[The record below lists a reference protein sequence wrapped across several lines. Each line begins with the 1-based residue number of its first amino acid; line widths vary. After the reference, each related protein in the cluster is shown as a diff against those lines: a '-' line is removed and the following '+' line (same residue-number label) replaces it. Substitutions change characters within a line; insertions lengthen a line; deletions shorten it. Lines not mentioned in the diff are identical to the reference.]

1 MKTLAASSGMTLE
14 PRERSEKATVSPQE
28 KALVLVVDDDLGMRK
43 ILRRLI
49 EQEGFQV
56 LEAANGREALKLYQA
71 HDPDLVLMDAMM
83 PVMDGFT
90 CCAQLCESRQPF
102 PVPVLIVTTLE
113 DEPSVIRAFEAGAT
127 DYITK
132 PINRAVLRQRVHRLI
147 QQSHLMQQVRQMN
160 EELQNY
166 AQTLNVKIRKRTAQ
180 LQRSLEFESTLK
192 HITDRVRDS
201 LDEKT
206 ILQTVVQELAWALEL
221 RCCNAAV
228 YDCDQRLAHIL
239 SEYAVS
245 VPGYHNRT
253 ISMDNY
259 PELYTQLLRGESVQ
273 FCSLSPPSERG
284 SAALFAFP
292 IREEEVIGD
301 IWLIGE
307 GDRILDSAEIRLV
320 QQVTTQCAIG
330 LRQARLYQTAQA
342 QVQALEHLNQLKDD
356 FLSTVS
362 HELRTPVTN
371 MRMAIQLLEQ
381 LCQRMQP
388 LGQGNVELLANLNK
402 SSSYIQILHSECDRE
417 ISLINDLLDLQ
428 HLETGQQ
435 IPSPMEIS
443 LQDWLPPM
451 VDTFVVRAQTRKQ
464 VFRMQLIEP
473 LPSVVIAPV
482 YLQRVLTELINNAC
496 KYSPTDAVITLS
508 ARLVESAAPK
518 IHVQVTNTGVVIPEA
533 ELERIFDKFY
543 RIAEGDRWKQGGT
556 GLGLALVKQLV
567 HVFGGRI
574 WATSDVHQTCFT
586 VELPIEALPEPSQA

>member
-1 MKTLAASSGMTLE
+1 MKTLAITTGMTLE
-14 PRERSEKATVSPQE
+14 PRGRVEQAPVSAQE
-28 KALVLVVDDDLGMRK
+28 KALVLVVDDDFGMRR
-43 ILRRLI
+43 ILRRLV

-56 LEAANGREALKLYQA
+56 LEAANGREALELYRHHA
-71 HDPDLVLMDAMM
+71 PDLVLMDAMM
-83 PVMDGFT
+83 PVMDGFA
-90 CCAQLCESRQPF
+90 CCAQLCQSRQPF

-113 DEPSVIRAFEAGAT
+113 DESSVVRAFEAGAT

-132 PINRAVLRQRVHRLI
+132 PINRAVLKQRVHRLI

-160 EELQNY
+160 EELQTY

-192 HITDRVRDS
+192 HITDRVRES

-221 RCCNAAV
+221 KCCNAAV
-228 YDCDQRLAHIL
+228 YDCEQRLAHIL

-245 VPGYHNRT
+245 VPGYQNRT
-253 ISMDNY
+253 ISMDNH
-259 PELYTQLLRGESVQ
+259 PEIYSQLLQGESVQ
-273 FCSLSPPSERG
+273 FCSLSSPVERG
-284 SAALFAFP
+284 PVALFAFP

-307 GDRILDSAEIRLV
+307 EDRILDSAEIRLV

-330 LRQARLYQTAQA
+330 IRQARLYQTAQA
-342 QVQALEHLNQLKDD
+342 QVQSLEHLNQLKDD

-381 LCQRMQP
+381 LCKSQQH
-388 LGQGNVELLANLNK
+388 LSQENAELSANLLK
-402 SSSYIQILHSECDRE
+402 SSSYLQILHSECDRE

-435 IPSPMEIS
+435 IPNAMEIS
-443 LQDWLPPM
+443 LPDWLPSM
-451 VDTFVVRAQTRKQ
+451 VETFMIRAQARKQ
-464 VFRMQLIEP
+464 IFRMQITEP
-473 LPSVVIAPV
+473 LPSIMIAPV
-482 YLQRVLTELINNAC
+482 YLQRILTELINNAC

-508 ARLVESAAPK
+508 ANLVENSTPK
-518 IHVQVTNTGVVIPEA
+518 IHLQVTNTGVVIPEA

-543 RIAEGDRWKQGGT
+543 RIAESDRWKQGGT

-567 HVFGGRI
+567 HLFGGRI
-574 WATSDVHQTCFT
+574 WAASDVQQTCFT
-586 VELPIEALPEPSQA
+586 VELPVNNLPEKPKE